1 MIDGILSVTF
11 QLRERVSEQADA
23 RVQLASVTAV
33 KPPLI
38 DRHINVIHRTATIL

>member
-11 QLRERVSEQADA
+11 QLSERVSERADA

-33 KPPLI
+33 KPSLI